1 MKKTVVLGASPKPI
15 RYSYTAVQ
23 QLSSKGYEAVPIG
36 VRDGDIG
43 GIEIIKGTPEVE
55 GVHTITLYLSPARQ
69 PQYYDYIFSLNPKR
83 LIFNPGTENL
93 ELIQMAKD
101 RDINVEVGCTLVML
115 SVGNY

>member
-43 GIEIIKGTPEVE
+43 GIKIIKGTPEVE
-55 GVHTITLYLSPARQ
+55 DVHTITLYLSPPRQ

-101 RDINVEVGCTLVML
+101 KGVEVEVGCTLVML
-115 SVGNY
+115 SVGSY

>member
-15 RYSYTAVQ
+15 RYSYAAVQ
-23 QLSSKGYEAVPIG
+23 QLTSKGHEAVPIG
-36 VRDGDIG
+36 VKDGEID

-55 GVHTITLYLSPARQ
+55 DVHTITLYLSPARQ

-93 ELIQMAKD
+93 DLIQLAKD
-101 RDINVEVGCTLVML
+101 KGVDVEVGCTLVML